1 MQLRKLADSVGEW
14 LRGSGPES
22 DVVIS
27 SRVRLARNLGRF
39 NFPTRLDDAS
49 RRDCAEHIRER
60 ILRSK
65 VVSAENY
72 FPLEDLSTV
81 ERHFLVERHLI
92 SKEHEDGGPGRAAA
106 VGDDEIL
113 SIMVLEE
120 DHLRLQILKSG
131 LQPVETWRIASSV
144 DDLLERHLDYA
155 FHPQLGYLT
164 SCPTNVGTGL
174 RVSVMLHLP
183 ALVLTRHIAKCFQ
196 AMAKIGLNVRGL
208 YGEGTE
214 ASGDFYQISNQSTLG
229 KTEESIV
236 RDLAAVVPEVL
247 KYERSARRTLLHRDR
262 RRIEDRVWRAYA
274 MLRHARIL
282 SSDETMTLLS
292 ALRLGVHAGIIA
304 GIEPAAVNEI
314 FIFSQPAH
322 LQVRAGREIPA
333 GERDV
338 LRADFVRGRLPALPN
353 GGGQ

>member
-1 MQLRKLADSVGEW
+1 MQIRKLADSLGEW
-14 LRGSGPES
+14 LGGTGPES
-22 DVVIS
+22 DVVVS
-27 SRVRLARNLGRF
+27 SRVRLARNLERF
-39 NFPTRLDDAS
+39 NFPARLEGAE
-49 RRDCAEHIRER
+49 RAECATHIRER
-60 ILRSK
+60 ILESK
-65 VVSAENY
+65 VVEAENY
-72 FPLEDLSTV
+72 FLLEERSAL

-92 SKEHEDGGPGRAAA
+92 SKEHEDGGAGRAVA
-106 VGDDEIL
+106 VGADEIL
-113 SIMVLEE
+113 SIMALEE

-144 DDLLERHLDYA
+144 DDLLDRHLHFA
-155 FHPQLGYLT
+155 FNPQLGYLT

-236 RDLAAVVPEVL
+236 RDLGAVVPEVL
-247 KYERSARRTLLHRDR
+247 KYERSARRTLLHRDK

-274 MLRHARIL
+274 MLKHARIL

-292 ALRLGVHAGIIA
+292 ALRLGVHAGIIEGLA
-304 GIEPAAVNEI
+304 PAAVNEI

-322 LQVRAGREIPA
+322 LQIRAGREIPA
-333 GERDV
+333 AERDV
-338 LRADFVRGRLPALPN
+338 LRADFVRAHLPSL
-353 GGGQ
+353 